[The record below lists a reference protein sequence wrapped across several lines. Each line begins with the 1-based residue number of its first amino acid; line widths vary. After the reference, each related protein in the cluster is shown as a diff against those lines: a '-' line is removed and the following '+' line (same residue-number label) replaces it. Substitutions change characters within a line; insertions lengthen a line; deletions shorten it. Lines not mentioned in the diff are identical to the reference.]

1 MKRILVI
8 FLFQIFLIFPAL
20 SQTQAVLRNL
30 FLDGEYFLNLEEYPD
45 ALTAFEQLYNRG
57 YENNANINYRIGMCY
72 LRISGEKEK
81 AIPYLE
87 FAVTNISDKYNEG
100 SFKETSAPPH
110 AYYSLGCAY
119 RINYELDKAID
130 VYTKYRNAL
139 HEKDVENIEYAEQQ
153 ISSCNNAKEFLQKPV
168 HYTSTNIGSPI
179 NDRRANYNAV
189 VSGDESTI
197 VYMTKTAFYDGAYYS
212 NKIDGKWSLPQDL
225 TPLIRLDG
233 NYSALSLS
241 FDGTELYI
249 VHDDNLDSEIM
260 VSKFSDGKWS
270 PARDVGS
277 PVNSRYWES
286 HACVSSDGKTIF
298 FSSNRRYGTGGMD
311 IYKAEWLEEIGEWG
325 VPVNLGPEINTKFNE
340 DAPFITEDGKKLFFS
355 SQGHNTMGGFD
366 IFYSTLQ
373 ENNEWG
379 PSVNMGY
386 PVNTT
391 DDNLFFA
398 PVQNGAH
405 AYITQISDDGFGAED
420 IYKLEI
426 FSVDNPFEIEVTG
439 NIDIPDN
446 IKDSG
451 EKILLNVFD
460 NATSEKITTVY
471 PDMETG
477 QYSFTVT
484 SGDYNLVFE
493 GEGIKQKTETINISP
508 EHRDPEFSFNT
519 DVVADIKPII
529 KEYLYIKTIFF
540 EFDDYSL
547 TESAKG
553 ELNYLFR
560 IMQDNPSLAIKIIGY
575 TDAVGTSEYNLLL
588 SNRRSQSA
596 FNYLI
601 SKDIHKDR
609 TEITGVGE
617 TRPIAIN
624 NNPDGSDCPEG
635 RKFNRRVEFDIIR
648 SENELILVEKINI
661 PESLKINK

>member
-249 VHDDNLDSEIM
+249 VNKDWMFYSQFYFPEL
-260 VSKFSDGKWS
+260 
-270 PARDVGS
+270 S
-277 PVNSRYWES
+277 PVS
-286 HACVSSDGKTIF
+286 
-298 FSSNRRYGTGGMD
+298 
-311 IYKAEWLEEIGEWG
+311 
-325 VPVNLGPEINTKFNE
+325 
-340 DAPFITEDGKKLFFS
+340 
-355 SQGHNTMGGFD
+355 
-366 IFYSTLQ
+366 
-373 ENNEWG
+373 
-379 PSVNMGY
+379 
-386 PVNTT
+386 
-391 DDNLFFA
+391 
-398 PVQNGAH
+398 
-405 AYITQISDDGFGAED
+405 
-420 IYKLEI
+420 
-426 FSVDNPFEIEVTG
+426 
-439 NIDIPDN
+439 
-446 IKDSG
+446 
-451 EKILLNVFD
+451 
-460 NATSEKITTVY
+460 
-471 PDMETG
+471 
-477 QYSFTVT
+477 
-484 SGDYNLVFE
+484 
-493 GEGIKQKTETINISP
+493 
-508 EHRDPEFSFNT
+508 
-519 DVVADIKPII
+519 
-529 KEYLYIKTIFF
+529 
-540 EFDDYSL
+540 
-547 TESAKG
+547 
-553 ELNYLFR
+553 
-560 IMQDNPSLAIKIIGY
+560 
-575 TDAVGTSEYNLLL
+575 
-588 SNRRSQSA
+588 
-596 FNYLI
+596 
-601 SKDIHKDR
+601 
-609 TEITGVGE
+609 
-617 TRPIAIN
+617 
-624 NNPDGSDCPEG
+624 
-635 RKFNRRVEFDIIR
+635 
-648 SENELILVEKINI
+648 
-661 PESLKINK
+661 